1 LFLGLGGHSSIGVRF
16 ASEPSTE
23 GSLER
28 KPNSCNGERC
38 DRSIVIASIAT
49 EITAIERV
57 LFR

>member
-16 ASEPSTE
+16 APEPSNE

-28 KPNSCNGERC
+28 KPNSCNRER
-38 DRSIVIASIAT
+38 VIASIATEITAT